1 MLNEQHYYHPQQLKE
16 FLQEK
21 VSHLFYGLEV
31 SINCNVSLYVYSTQT
46 VIWSKLSSKIVM
58 STITSHNFM
67 DVNKLNPH
75 QVEFFLNPQ
84 KRTVWP
90 YLRVYPFV
98 RYIVTY

>member
-46 VIWSKLSSKIVM
+46 HLKQTLIEDCNEHYHFTQFHGCKQ
-58 STITSHNFM
+58 T
-67 DVNKLNPH
+67 
-75 QVEFFLNPQ
+75 
-84 KRTVWP
+84 
-90 YLRVYPFV
+90 
-98 RYIVTY
+98 